1 MTTRLTESG
10 KVTSSGGKFRAI
22 LITEGV
28 GSSGTYPGEMLQR
41 DGAVAFPAGTQ
52 IFFDHLTENE
62 EWDRNGQ
69 HSIKDL
75 VGVTLTDATWSEA
88 ERALEA
94 DIKFFS
100 AYADFINEAKD
111 FIGLSIEASAIRNSE
126 GLVESL
132 LPSPFNAI
140 AVVPR
145 AGRGGKITALLES
158 YREKHNTDE
167 SAKLRE
173 NAGSD
178 TGKEQGMTPEEIE
191 KVAEALADAIKPSL
205 TELKEA
211 LAPKPA
217 EKPEEE
223 APDTAEV
230 AEALVASNLPEAAR
244 KRVYEGLKVE
254 GADINALIENEKK
267 YIESVA
273 ESLKAQKDD
282 VEPDPGVVREGATKT
297 EPTVLSVSGWSL

>member
-1 MTTRLTESG
+1 
-10 KVTSSGGKFRAI
+10 
-22 LITEGV
+22 
-28 GSSGTYPGEMLQR
+28 
-41 DGAVAFPAGTQ
+41 
-52 IFFDHLTENE
+52 
-62 EWDRNGQ
+62 
-69 HSIKDL
+69 
-75 VGVTLTDATWSEA
+75 
-88 ERALEA
+88 
-94 DIKFFS
+94 
-100 AYADFINEAKD
+100 
-111 FIGLSIEASAIRNSE
+111 
-126 GLVESL
+126 
-132 LPSPFNAI
+132 
-140 AVVPR
+140 
-145 AGRGGKITALLES
+145 
-158 YREKHNTDE
+158 
-167 SAKLRE
+167 
-173 NAGSD
+173 
-178 TGKEQGMTPEEIE
+178 MTPEEIE